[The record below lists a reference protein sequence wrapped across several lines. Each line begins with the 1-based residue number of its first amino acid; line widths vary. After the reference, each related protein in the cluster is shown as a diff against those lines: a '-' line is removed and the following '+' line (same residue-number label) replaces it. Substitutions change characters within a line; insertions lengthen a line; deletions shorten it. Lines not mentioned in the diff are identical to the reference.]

1 MIVKELRADRWAAL
15 FGVLIIALRILN
27 GATGDAK
34 AQTLDSLNY
43 TFDADFSAVSSHHI
57 SAATAFLWATYFN
70 DLTLYLLIGLGGV
83 VLGAGLIA
91 SEASTGSIFVLLSRP
106 VSRTR
111 ALLTKYGVAAAVSFL
126 LCALCGS
133 MALIVG
139 AINGIAQ
146 PPLGGFLI
154 SVVLLWLGMLF
165 VISVTLLFSV
175 LIPNALAAGV
185 VGFFFVYFMVIIP
198 VFHSGVAP
206 NIHYFLGGPDWELSS
221 YWGTLGIYMGVESP
235 VKSLVIGLL
244 AAIIPAALALWIFVR
259 KAF

>member
-1 MIVKELRADRWAAL
+1 MITKELRAERWGAL
-15 FGVLIIALRILN
+15 LGLLVIGLRILN
-27 GATGDAK
+27 GVTGDAK
-34 AQTLDSLNY
+34 AQTLASLNY
-43 TFDADFSAVSSHHI
+43 TFDADFSAVSAHHI
-57 SAATAFLWATYFN
+57 STATAFLWATYFN
-70 DLTLYLLIGLGGV
+70 DLTQYLLVGLGGV

-91 SEASTGSIFVLLSRP
+91 SETSSGSIYVLLSRP

-111 ALLTKYGVAAAVSFL
+111 ALLTKYAVAAAVSFV
-126 LCALCGS
+126 LCAICGS
-133 MALIVG
+133 IALIIG
-139 AINGIAQ
+139 AINGFAQ

-154 SVVLLWLGMLF
+154 SVVLMWLGMLF

-235 VKSLVIGLL
+235 LKSLVIGLI
-244 AAIIPAALALWIFVR
+244 AAIIPTTLALWIFVR